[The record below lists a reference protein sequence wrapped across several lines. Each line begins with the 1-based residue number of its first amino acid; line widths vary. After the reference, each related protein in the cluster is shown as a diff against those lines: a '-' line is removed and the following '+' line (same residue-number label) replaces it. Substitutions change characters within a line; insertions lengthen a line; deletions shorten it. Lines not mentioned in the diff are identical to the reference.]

1 MLRTLRPLV
10 ARQRGVAQARAEGDW
25 ACAELMS
32 REALFVSGALCLIAA
47 LAILSLAGRKPPKV
61 QPMPT

>member
-1 MLRTLRPLV
+1 
-10 ARQRGVAQARAEGDW
+10 VAQARAEGDW

-61 QPMPT
+61 QPMPA